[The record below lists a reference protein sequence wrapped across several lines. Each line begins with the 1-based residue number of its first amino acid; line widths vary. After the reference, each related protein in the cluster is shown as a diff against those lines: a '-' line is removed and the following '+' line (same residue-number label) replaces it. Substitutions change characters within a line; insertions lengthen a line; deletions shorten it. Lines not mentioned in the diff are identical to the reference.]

1 MARRARLIWTAKA
14 EKNLEEIFRLISH
27 SDSPRAARSFTSRI
41 TSEAKKL
48 KDFPEL
54 GSPVEGLADP
64 TIREIFV
71 GSYRVLCKFRRP
83 TIEILAV
90 RHGAMLLGEEDLPS
104 E

>member
-1 MARRARLIWTAKA
+1 
-14 EKNLEEIFRLISH
+14 
-27 SDSPRAARSFTSRI
+27 
-41 TSEAKKL
+41 L

-64 TIREIFV
+64 TIREVFV
-71 GSYRVLCKFRRP
+71 GPYRVLYKFRRP

-90 RHGAMLLGEEDLPS
+90 RHAAMLFDEEDPRS